1 MSVTSGCDLQ
11 ETGNINIEK
20 GDSFQ
25 ISSVFLRVAP
35 FFNCLSVFEFFDK
48 RSDFFV
54 FAVAEEVFVEMF
66 TGKCAFDQFRIQIA
80 QDVLERTECRGTD
93 RVEDLLVALLG
104 NDTFFRIAAAEG
116 FAEQFFRKCIRGSD
130 LRPSRNRGRT
140 ELRWRCRH

>member
-54 FAVAEEVFVEMF
+54 FAVAEEVFVEMLA
-66 TGKCAFDQFRIQIA
+66 GKCAFDQFRIQIA

-104 NDTFFRIAAAEG
+104 NDTLFWIAAAEG
-116 FAEQFFRKCIRGSD
+116 FAEQFFENVFEVQISAPAETEGE
-130 LRPSRNRGRT
+130 RN
-140 ELRWRCRH
+140 